1 MDSNF
6 LNEVELNKV
15 IVIDNA
21 PFRCKGK
28 LYALF
33 NSVDKNLKLIF
44 IPPYY
49 PKLNP
54 IEKYW

>member
-15 IVIDNA
+15 IVIDN
-21 PFRCKGK
+21 
-28 LYALF
+28 ALF

>member
-21 PFRCKGK
+21 PFRCKSK

-54 IEKYW
+54 I